1 MKFTAYVK
9 YKPTGKLM
17 LKSDEDYKTK
27 SAFVNDLRRNEY
39 IVYRCEIGDVYDFVL
54 SSTNCEDE
62 DFDAAR
68 LAYKR
73 GELNWTGFKQAKQ
86 DLKIAKEKK
95 LGIYIGD

>member
-1 MKFTAYVK
+1 MKFTAFVK
-9 YKPTGKLM
+9 YKPTGQKM
-17 LKSDEDYKTK
+17 FKTDEDYKTK
-27 SAFVNDLRRNEY
+27 SAFVNDLKRNEY
-39 IVYRCEIGDVYDFVL
+39 IVYRCEISDVYDFVL
-54 SSTNCEDE
+54 GSTNCEDE

-73 GELNWTGFKQAKQ
+73 GELNWNGFKQAKQ